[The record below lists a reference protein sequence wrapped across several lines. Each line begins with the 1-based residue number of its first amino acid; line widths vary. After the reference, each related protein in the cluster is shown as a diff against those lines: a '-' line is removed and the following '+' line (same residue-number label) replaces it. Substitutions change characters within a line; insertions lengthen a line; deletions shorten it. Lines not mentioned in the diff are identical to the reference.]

1 MIPTDHEIKNLH
13 RSCAPNDDAFTLIY
27 THCLIVC
34 DIVDQIL
41 SAKPELEID
50 RQIVRSG
57 ALLHDIGAYS
67 LYTDHGFDNA
77 QYLTHGI
84 RGEVILTRAGI
95 DPRIARIASHHTG
108 VGITRS
114 EIRERNLPLP
124 DADFLANTIEEE
136 LVMYADKFH
145 SKKPV
150 FNLFS
155 SYLKQTATYD
165 PENAARFRA
174 MRDRFGEP
182 DIMQLANKYG
192 HPIK

>member
-84 RGEVILTRAGI
+84 RGEAILTRAGI

-114 EIRERNLPLP
+114 EIRERNRPLH
-124 DADFLANTIEEE
+124 DADFLAETIEQE

-145 SKKPV
+145 SKSPV
-150 FNLFS
+150 FNSFS
-155 SYLKQTATYD
+155 SYLAQTSTYNS
-165 PENAARFRA
+165 ENAAIFMA
-174 MRDRFGEP
+174 MRDKFGEP
-182 DIMQLANKYG
+182 DIKSLARIYG
-192 HPIK
+192 HSIR